1 MSKNVT
7 IGEPQG
13 TGNDTFLV
21 LSQNEANDL
30 LALGYRVHVIDP
42 GEGGLTVWNKSRGTG
57 DNEKIAEYF
66 RGVSDAVL
74 LLPLWYTIEGK
85 VQQFVENFSSKLS
98 AFGVK
103 LFTPTLE
110 VGQSVRQ
117 FIEENA
123 ENTYLVSVGD
133 FEDPSLKAAEASETS
148 DGSTD
153 LSAKYRELMMS
164 GEGMA
169 PTTAL
174 TMLEDHFDF
183 AYDRENNIAVAIPRP
198 GTDMIPISYNV
209 EGVDLINWLR
219 VTFNDY
225 TGLVTGKT
233 MESNVFSTIGSK
245 TVRSGK
251 FTKTAKRVFRENGNV
266 WIDLGNLSS
275 DCIKLNADGW
285 SLYPSLPQ
293 GLGRS
298 FIRDGSVKAIETPQK
313 VELKDAADTLKTYL
327 RPYVNSS
334 EEDWNLLV
342 AWLVNHV
349 LDNESPIL
357 MFIAEAGLG
366 KSTACR
372 ALQFA
377 GEGGF
382 KLENLSKMPDKPKDL
397 IANLT
402 SKRISTFDNISKI
415 SHDMSD
421 TWCQTTTGLEY
432 TERKL
437 FTNSEISTMETRT
450 RIIANAISTNE
461 LRDDVKERLVTVRL
475 TNDITNQMHEDD
487 LKNFLVDN
495 HPSVYGAALTLASK
509 VLEIQGNAPV
519 FPSKGPE
526 GLRMQAYARVVWSLD
541 QILGTNGIDH
551 YKSELN
557 LSAQEGFED
566 PLTQAIMQTM
576 IKHGTYTP
584 EGTWVGRLFNT
595 EILGE
600 YSNVNFRDRLE
611 GVKKEALSARGLPGA
626 MSRKAAGWKRLG
638 LQVGSSA
645 RTLNPYTGKKE
656 TYYEVVISGNDLV
669 DELREMQYR
678 MEEQPAAV

>member
-13 TGNDTFLV
+13 TGADTFLV

-42 GEGGLTVWNKSRGTG
+42 GEGGLTAWNKSRGTG
-57 DNEKIAEYF
+57 DNEKIVNYF
-66 RGVSDAVL
+66 QGVSDAVL
-74 LLPLWYTIEGK
+74 LLPLWFTIEDK
-85 VQQFVENFSSKLS
+85 VQQFVKAFETKLS

-117 FIEENA
+117 YIQDHA

-133 FEDPSLKAAEASETS
+133 FEDPTVKASEQEETS
-148 DGSTD
+148 KGSAD
-153 LSAKYRELMMS
+153 LAAKYRELMMS

-183 AYDRENNIAVAIPRP
+183 AYDRENNIAVASPRT
-198 GTDMIPISYNV
+198 GTDMVPISYDV
-209 EGVDLINWLR
+209 EGTDILHWLR
-219 VTFNDY
+219 VTFNEY

-233 MESNVFSTIGSK
+233 MESNVLSTVGSK

-251 FTKTAKRVFRENGNV
+251 CTKTAKRVFRENGNV
-266 WIDLGNLSS
+266 WIDLGNLRS

-285 SLYPSLPQ
+285 NLFPMLPD

-298 FIRDGSVKAIETPQK
+298 FIRDTSVKPIETPEK
-313 VELKDAADTLKTYL
+313 IELVDAADTLNTYL
-327 RPYVNSS
+327 RPYINSS
-334 EEDWNLLV
+334 EGDWNLLV
-342 AWLVNHV
+342 AWLVNHI

-357 MFIAEAGLG
+357 IFIAEAGLG

-382 KLENLSKMPDKPKDL
+382 ELEDLSQMPFKSKDL
-397 IANLT
+397 IANL
-402 SKRISTFDNISKI
+402 SNRRIGTFDNISKI
-415 SHDMSD
+415 SHEMSD
-421 TWCQTTTGLEY
+421 TWCRSTTGLEY

-437 FTNSEISTMETRT
+437 FTNSEVSTMKTRA

-461 LRDDVKERLVTVRL
+461 LRDDVKERLVTIRL
-475 TNDITNQMHEDD
+475 TNDIKNQMHEDV
-487 LKNFLVDN
+487 LKNFLVEN
-495 HPSVYGAALTLASK
+495 HPKVYGAVLTLASN
-509 VLEIQGNAPV
+509 VLAIQDKAPV

-526 GLRMQAYARVVWSLD
+526 GLRMQAYARVVWALD
-541 QILGTNGIDH
+541 QILGTDGITH
-551 YKSELN
+551 YKNELN
-557 LSAQEGFED
+557 LTAQEGFDD
-566 PLTQAIMQTM
+566 PLTLAIMHTM
-576 IKHGTYTP
+576 VKNGSYTP
-584 EGTWVGRLFNT
+584 EGNWVGRLFNSD
-595 EILGE
+595 ILGE
-600 YSNVNFRDRLE
+600 YTHASFRDRLE
-611 GVKKEALSARGLPGA
+611 GVKKEALTSRGLAGA

-638 LQVGSSA
+638 LQVGNSTRA
-645 RTLNPYTGKKE
+645 LNPASGNKE
-656 TYYEVVISGNDLV
+656 TCYEVVISGDALV
-669 DELREMQYR
+669 DELRELNFRMQ
-678 MEEQPAAV
+678 EQPVSF